1 MVVRKILVVANE
13 PDTSDMLVG
22 AFSGHSFQTLEAA
35 TVESALFQLALT
47 QPDLVILDL
56 GLPGMDVWGT
66 LLRIRELSSVPVIT
80 LATVHDV
87 GTVEASLDFGADDVV
102 TRPFDVREL
111 EARARALLRRAQRLA
126 LPAARL
132 NRPLSNAHGS
142 VDGIHGRN
150 A

>member
-1 MVVRKILVVANE
+1 MVVRKILIVANE
-13 PDTSDMLVG
+13 PDTSDTLVR
-22 AFSGHSFQTLEAA
+22 AFRGHSFQTLEAP

-47 QPDLVILDL
+47 QPDLIILDL

-80 LATVHDV
+80 LTTVHDV
-87 GTVEASLDFGADDVV
+87 GAVEASLDLGADDVV

-111 EARARALLRRAQRLA
+111 EARAHALLRRAQRVA
-126 LPAARL
+126 RPADRL
-132 NRPLSNAHGS
+132 NRRWSNAHGL
-142 VDGIHGRN
+142 VDGIHRRN